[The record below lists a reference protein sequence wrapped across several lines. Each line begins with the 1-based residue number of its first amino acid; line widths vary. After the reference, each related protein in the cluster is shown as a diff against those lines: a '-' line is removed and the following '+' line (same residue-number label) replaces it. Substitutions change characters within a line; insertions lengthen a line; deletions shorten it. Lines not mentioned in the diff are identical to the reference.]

1 MLLQL
6 FEVPNAKFELINMGL
21 IVSIL
26 KTQFD
31 YDSLF
36 VIVDPLT
43 KIAQFIPTVTTM
55 AYASWYYQFI
65 YEEMFSR
72 FMECYH

>member
-6 FEVPNAKFELINMGL
+6 FEVPNAKYELINMGL

-26 KTQFD
+26 KTQID
-31 YDSLF
+31 YDSIF

-43 KIAQFIPTVTTM
+43 KIAQFTQTVTTM
-55 AYASWYYQFI
+55 TPHGI
-65 YEEMFSR
+65 TNL
-72 FMECYH
+72 FMRKYF